1 MYSSASM
8 FFSSLHRA
16 STATNMHFFQRSF
29 ATAASH
35 IVPMQL
41 PSKMVVYFND
51 LWPLLYSAS
60 TVWWETH
67 IWYILPDE
75 VKSIHLQ
82 NHYLNLLSPNEKENV
97 LKIQEGEVQKRALL
111 ARALVRSTIS
121 RYLTQCQIDPQAL
134 KFKKNMFGKPE
145 LDLQNSSE
153 LCLPPLQFNISHSSS
168 LIACGVTL
176 HSPIG
181 IDVEEKTRKIKN
193 NIIAF
198 AKRFFSPNEIEVLSA
213 ISDPERQRQEFI
225 KLWTLKE
232 AYVKALGRGF
242 SAVPF
247 NTFTI
252 RFDKTATGSRLPG
265 CKTYEACEI
274 SVESCNDPENCSSN
288 VTFALMELSGS
299 HYAAVCMEKDT
310 SFKGAGSL
318 PMKLNVWRTIPY
330 VEDECVSGTEA
341 ALPINGFAQANVKF
355 PQT

>member
-1 MYSSASM
+1 M
-8 FFSSLHRA
+8 
-16 STATNMHFFQRSF
+16 
-29 ATAASH
+29 
-35 IVPMQL
+35 
-41 PSKMVVYFND
+41 
-51 LWPLLYSAS
+51 
-60 TVWWETH
+60 ETH

-75 VKSIHLQ
+75 VKSKHLQ
-82 NHYLNLLSPNEKENV
+82 NHYLNLLSPNEKESV
-97 LKIQEGEVQKRALL
+97 LKIQEGELQKRALL

-121 RYLTQCQIDPQAL
+121 RYVTQCQINPQVL

-168 LIACGVTL
+168 MIACGVTL

-213 ISDPERQRQEFI
+213 ISDPESQRQEFI

-242 SAVPF
+242 SATPF
-247 NTFTI
+247 KTFTI
-252 RFDKTATGSRLPG
+252 QFNRTARGSRLPG
-265 CKTYEACEI
+265 CQTYEEVYEI
-274 SVESCNDPENCSSN
+274 SVESSNDPENCSSN

-310 SFKGAGSL
+310 SFRGAESI

-341 ALPINGFAQANVKF
+341 ALSIDGFAQTNVKF
-355 PQT
+355 SETRNI

>member
-60 TVWWETH
+60 TVWWFGGSCGLQKFSVFQIGSYSKFLFSNTFLLCRETH

-225 KLWTLKE
+225 KLWTLKVSTV
-232 AYVKALGRGF
+232 AIASMMRQF
-242 SAVPF
+242 S
-247 NTFTI
+247 T
-252 RFDKTATGSRLPG
+252 
-265 CKTYEACEI
+265 C
-274 SVESCNDPENCSSN
+274 SC
-288 VTFALMELSGS
+288 
-299 HYAAVCMEKDT
+299 
-310 SFKGAGSL
+310 
-318 PMKLNVWRTIPY
+318 I
-330 VEDECVSGTEA
+330 
-341 ALPINGFAQANVKF
+341 
-355 PQT
+355 

>member
-1 MYSSASM
+1 ML
-8 FFSSLHRA
+8 FSYLRA
-16 STATNMHFFQRSF
+16 NTTTNMDFFQRSF
-29 ATAASH
+29 AAAASL

-41 PSKMVVYFND
+41 PSKM
-51 LWPLLYSAS
+51 
-60 TVWWETH
+60 ETH
-67 IWYILPDE
+67 IWYIVPDE
-75 VKSIHLQ
+75 VKSKHLQ
-82 NHYLNLLSPNEKENV
+82 KHYLNLLSPNEKESV
-97 LKIQEGEVQKRALL
+97 MKIQEEELQKRALL

-121 RYLTQCQIDPQAL
+121 RYVTQFQIDPQAL
-134 KFKKNMFGKPE
+134 KLKKNMFGKPE
-145 LDLQNSSE
+145 LDFQNSRE

-168 LIACGVTL
+168 LIACGVTV

-181 IDVEEKTRKIKN
+181 IDVEAKTRKIKN

-213 ISDPERQRQEFI
+213 ISDPESQRQEFI

-242 SAVPF
+242 SATPF

-252 RFDKTATGSRLPG
+252 QFNKTARSSCLPG
-265 CKTYEACEI
+265 CKTYEEAYEI
-274 SVESCNDPENCSSN
+274 SVESCDDLENCSRN

-299 HYAAVCMEKDT
+299 HYAAVCVEKDT
-310 SFKGAGSL
+310 SFRGSL

-341 ALPINGFAQANVKF
+341 ALPINGFAQANVNF
-355 PQT
+355 SET